1 MAVLEY
7 AVVEA
12 DAARWSTV
20 ESISSSLGEI
30 AIKRLSISTDPLVD
44 PTVLAPE
51 EAYEITNL

>member
-7 AVVEA
+7 TVVEA
-12 DAARWSTV
+12 DALRWSTLD
-20 ESISSSLGEI
+20 SISNNLGGI
-30 AIKRLSISTDPLVD
+30 GIKRLSISTDPLVD